1 MEPFNTSHSNQTEL
15 FIQASWRPAILI
27 ATLAIGLPANAF
39 IIWLT
44 GWRLQ
49 RRGLSV
55 FILSLATS
63 DFLFLSTTVM
73 QSIETLLNETW
84 VLGTAMCQLR
94 YVLSDLSYHCSLF
107 LLAALSVDRCL
118 LVLLPLWY
126 HCHRPLRLSCYIC
139 LGAWLVAALLS
150 IKGFVFAD
158 VVLYPDGMLICSSN
172 RGKYEWPLRLL
183 EVLVEGLFPFVVM
196 VTTHVA
202 TLSRTFRLRIR
213 PPSKFY
219 YIVAA
224 TLSAYV
230 LLNFPFQIVQ
240 LLFLVSWEHEFNY
253 RIFPFMVYFG
263 YLINLNSSI
272 NPLIYIFFGS
282 NICSGCGCHTTS
294 SLAMALTEEQG
305 KSPGDTPSMSNQL
318 LEATRRSHTSAK
330 AQFVPFSQP
339 RQAPVGTDPQQMQSR
354 PSSMQVNGPGTPGPR
369 QDNINTDVA
378 SAANPQ
384 VPGDTAVKETLPLWA
399 YLCLAILP
407 LGAAPRS
414 LCSNIVAVL
423 YITARYPAL
432 RVQVPPL
439 TLSPWAP
446 AASPF

>member
-15 FIQASWRPAILI
+15 FIPASWRPAVLI
-27 ATLAIGLPANAF
+27 ATLVIGLPANAF

-44 GWRLQ
+44 GWRLR

-73 QSIETLLNETW
+73 QIIETLLNETW

-126 HCHRPLRLSCYIC
+126 RCHRPLRLSSYIC

-150 IKGFVFAD
+150 IKGFIFANLI
-158 VVLYPDGMLICSSN
+158 LYSDGMLVCSSN

-202 TLSRTFRLRIR
+202 TLSRTFRRHTR

-219 YIVAA
+219 HIVAA

-230 LLNFPFQIVQ
+230 LLNLPFQIVQ
-240 LLFLVSWEHEFNY
+240 LLFLVSWEHKEFNY

-282 NICSGCGCHTTS
+282 NICTGCGRHTTS
-294 SLAMALTEEQG
+294 SLARALTEEQG
-305 KSPGDTPSMSNQL
+305 KSPGDTPS
-318 LEATRRSHTSAK
+318 TS
-330 AQFVPFSQP
+330 FS
-339 RQAPVGTDPQQMQSR
+339 A
-354 PSSMQVNGPGTPGPR
+354 
-369 QDNINTDVA
+369 
-378 SAANPQ
+378 
-384 VPGDTAVKETLPLWA
+384 
-399 YLCLAILP
+399 
-407 LGAAPRS
+407 
-414 LCSNIVAVL
+414 
-423 YITARYPAL
+423 
-432 RVQVPPL
+432 
-439 TLSPWAP
+439 
-446 AASPF
+446 

>member
-1 MEPFNTSHSNQTEL
+1 MEPFNTSHSNQTEPL
-15 FIQASWRPAILI
+15 IPASWRAAFLI
-27 ATLAIGLPANAF
+27 ATLGIGLPANAF

-44 GWRLQ
+44 GWRLR

-73 QSIETLLNETW
+73 QIMETLLDDSW
-84 VLGTAMCQLR
+84 VLGPTMCHLR
-94 YVLSDLSYHCSLF
+94 YFLYDLTYHCSLF

-126 HCHRPLRLSCYIC
+126 RCHRPLRLSNYIC
-139 LGAWLVAALLS
+139 LGAWLVAALLT

-158 VVLYPDGMLICSSN
+158 VIRNRNGMLVCSSD
-172 RGKYEWPLRLL
+172 RGEYEWPLRLL

-202 TLSRTFRLRIR
+202 TLSRTFRRHTR

-219 YIVAA
+219 RIVAA

-230 LLNFPFQIVQ
+230 LLNLPFQIVQ
-240 LLFLVSWEHEFNY
+240 LLFLVSWEHEGLNH
-253 RIFPFMVYFG
+253 RIFPFMVYSG

-282 NICSGCGCHTTS
+282 NICTGCGRHTTS

-305 KSPGDTPSMSNQL
+305 RTPGDTPS
-318 LEATRRSHTSAK
+318 TS
-330 AQFVPFSQP
+330 FS
-339 RQAPVGTDPQQMQSR
+339 A
-354 PSSMQVNGPGTPGPR
+354 
-369 QDNINTDVA
+369 
-378 SAANPQ
+378 
-384 VPGDTAVKETLPLWA
+384 
-399 YLCLAILP
+399 
-407 LGAAPRS
+407 
-414 LCSNIVAVL
+414 
-423 YITARYPAL
+423 
-432 RVQVPPL
+432 
-439 TLSPWAP
+439 
-446 AASPF
+446 